1 MSGLLFPSAA
11 HLLTQKF
18 DTLDE
23 DHKNVPSY
31 NELKI
36 LKKENEYN
44 VCVNEENV
52 YTEDED
58 MSWESGSLTENENIK
73 AVKKKKKK
81 SKEKKKKRK
90 KERQKKK
97 KDICK
102 PDITWLENTSLTIK
116 DAYKKDTKG
125 SSYLKFFKQLK
136 RKKKNKDVNIRY
148 FKNQNKIK
156 QVSISTENV
165 FPQHVESKE
174 FLPMISLNESTTDN
188 NSTSYISAAYLE
200 ENKKFSQLLLEQ
212 PENEKAW
219 LDFVDYQDLLFSC
232 EEPLS
237 SSCKVVLEKKASIL
251 EKALS
256 YNPVSVRLIL
266 KYMNIVKQ
274 IWTSDKL
281 YTKWKDLI
289 FQFPNKTLIWKEY
302 LLFTQSDLLS
312 NKVSKVISEYN
323 RCFRMLFGILN
334 GTVLSHKAEENML
347 EGIVAIY
354 IQLVSY
360 LWLAGYSE
368 KVTCM
373 LQCIIE
379 YNVAHP
385 KETSNEINKLKLF
398 EDFYNKGLPRLGES
412 GAVHWNL
419 EELKNNVAPIKFN
432 DSLEELSFEI
442 SLENLKNSTTSK
454 DKVWLHLEKVRSLL
468 EVLPFKNDLESC
480 EDPERIV
487 FFEDVSF
494 TLFTVTSSQLSFQFI
509 LTYLFILGVTIPTY
523 MLDFLEC
530 YQSFFLVKKCSRSC
544 LCHSKSFTNF
554 VCIDSILFD
563 GPKLVKSSVL
573 LVREIFSQCMGLVS
587 EKYVTDLS
595 QIWLHFETMLFCF
608 EFENTNKE
616 LDKKY
621 WKEILKFIKNLLKLP
636 SNRGSV
642 MLWKM
647 YATFEWNL
655 GNTVDSN
662 NIFFTAIQLT
672 GKDKKHG
679 IYHCAAITRNL
690 AELLVD
696 INKHEELHHKKQDI
710 QKLFV
715 AFVEPNQRLTE
726 NSEVS
731 CVMLL
736 KVYSIL
742 KEKLNDIII
751 EVNRSQLVSTSF
763 SMIQDFLCCFILFE
777 YLYNGPNIL
786 QKRFGEF
793 IIFPPDMVKRLP
805 DVFMYILVL
814 FNNFCQSTHRHFSEY
829 KNMISDCMQYYGSHP
844 IFNDLFISA
853 YRHGFNSLHARRH
866 YEKIIKENPHDINV
880 WINAV
885 KYEESRLAFI
895 NCKNHSE
902 VEFLDPSCGIQNRI
916 RSLYGRMV
924 QEETIMHC
932 ADVWIRFIQ
941 FQLEHGTLKQA
952 KDVFYLSL
960 RLCPCVKM
968 LYLFACE
975 RLDEFNQLL
984 ELMTEKEIRVK
995 VIMEELDVLLED

>member
-1 MSGLLFPSAA
+1 MSVIEDGVGNDLMAPIYLAWHDSSSKKYAQIITDTRMETPTCSVLLRSVVSICGYSKLMHIYALSAA
-11 HLLTQKF
+11 FATPIHSVFLA
-18 DTLDE
+18 DYATLSGIVYVNRIMCFTNE

-58 MSWESGSLTENENIK
+58 MSWES
-73 AVKKKKKK
+73 
-81 SKEKKKKRK
+81 
-90 KERQKKK
+90 
-97 KDICK
+97 
-102 PDITWLENTSLTIK
+102 

-125 SSYLKFFKQLK
+125 DIKNLEFNGLYKCDIPSYHEKLTFL
-136 RKKKNKDVNIRY
+136 KKKNKDVNIRY

-786 QKRFGEF
+786 QKRF
-793 IIFPPDMVKRLP
+793 
-805 DVFMYILVL
+805 
-814 FNNFCQSTHRHFSEY
+814 
-829 KNMISDCMQYYGSHP
+829 DCMQYYGSHP